1 MHNQSQKQS
10 NFERICYKHNMEI
23 QCPKC
28 NRSFRID
35 KSLIPEK
42 GRLLQCGSCN
52 HKWFFKNRIQEVKTE
67 TVNINKENI
76 SPKSKIIE
84 KIEYPKLNIKEEEYN
99 KTEIKGD
106 IRKKNVYKINYIK
119 LFFVILISIVALI
132 LILDT
137 SKDILIK
144 IFPNIKILLNNLYE
158 TLKDIS
164 LFFFDL
170 VS

>member
-1 MHNQSQKQS
+1 
-10 NFERICYKHNMEI
+10 MEI

-28 NRSFRID
+28 NRSFKID

-42 GRLLQCGSCN
+42 GRLLQCGTCS
-52 HKWFFKNRIQEVKTE
+52 HKWFFKNIIHETKTK
-67 TVNINKENI
+67 TVNISEENI
-76 SPKSKIIE
+76 LKKPEIIKKIYNPKI
-84 KIEYPKLNIKEEEYN
+84 NIKEEEYN

-106 IRKKNVYKINYIK
+106 ISKKKVDKINYIK
-119 LFFVILISIVALI
+119 FFFVVIISIVALI

-137 SKDILIK
+137 FKDIFIK

-164 LFFFDL
+164 LFFYDL
-170 VS
+170 VN

>member
-1 MHNQSQKQS
+1 
-10 NFERICYKHNMEI
+10 MEI

-28 NRSFRID
+28 NRSFKID

-42 GRLLQCGSCN
+42 GRLLQCGTCS
-52 HKWFFKNRIQEVKTE
+52 HKWFFKNIIHETKTK
-67 TVNINKENI
+67 TVNISEENI
-76 SPKSKIIE
+76 LKKPEITKKIQNPKI
-84 KIEYPKLNIKEEEYN
+84 NINENENN
-99 KTEIKGD
+99 KTKIKGD
-106 IRKKNVYKINYIK
+106 IRKKNVNKINYIK
-119 LFFVILISIVALI
+119 FFFVIIISIVALI

-137 SKDILIK
+137 FKDILIK

-164 LFFFDL
+164 LFFYDL

>member
-1 MHNQSQKQS
+1 MHNQSQKQR
-10 NFERICYKHNMEI
+10 NFKRICYKHLMEI

-28 NRSFRID
+28 NRSFKID

-42 GRLLQCGSCN
+42 GRLLQCGTCS
-52 HKWFFKNRIQEVKTE
+52 HKWFFKNIIHETKTK
-67 TVNINKENI
+67 TVNINE
-76 SPKSKIIE
+76 E
-84 KIEYPKLNIKEEEYN
+84 KILKKPEITKKIQNPKININKKEYN
-99 KTEIKGD
+99 KTEIKDD
-106 IRKKNVYKINYIK
+106 IGKKNVNKINYIK
-119 LFFVILISIVALI
+119 FFFVIIISIVALI

-137 SKDILIK
+137 FKDILIK

-164 LFFFDL
+164 LFFYDL

>member
-1 MHNQSQKQS
+1 
-10 NFERICYKHNMEI
+10 MEI

-28 NRSFRID
+28 NRSFKID

-42 GRLLQCGSCN
+42 GRLLQCGTCG
-52 HKWFFKNRIQEVKTE
+52 HKWFFKNIIHETKTK
-67 TVNINKENI
+67 TVNINEENI
-76 SPKSKIIE
+76 LKKPEITKKIQNPKI
-84 KIEYPKLNIKEEEYN
+84 NINEDEYN
-99 KTEIKGD
+99 KTKIKGD
-106 IRKKNVYKINYIK
+106 IRKKNVNKINYIK
-119 LFFVILISIVALI
+119 FFFVIIISIVALI

-137 SKDILIK
+137 FKDVLIK

-164 LFFFDL
+164 LFFYDL

>member
-1 MHNQSQKQS
+1 
-10 NFERICYKHNMEI
+10 MEI

-28 NRSFRID
+28 NRSFKID

-42 GRLLQCGSCN
+42 GRLLQCGTCS
-52 HKWFFKNRIQEVKTE
+52 HKWFFKNIVHETKTKN
-67 TVNINKENI
+67 VNINEENI
-76 SPKSKIIE
+76 LKKPEITKKTQNPKI
-84 KIEYPKLNIKEEEYN
+84 NISEEEYN
-99 KTEIKGD
+99 KTEIKDD
-106 IRKKNVYKINYIK
+106 IRKKNVNKINYIK
-119 LFFVILISIVALI
+119 FFFVIIISIVALI

-137 SKDILIK
+137 FKDILIK

-164 LFFFDL
+164 LFFYDL

>member
-1 MHNQSQKQS
+1 
-10 NFERICYKHNMEI
+10 MEI

-28 NRSFRID
+28 NRSFKID

-42 GRLLQCGSCN
+42 GRLLQCGTCS
-52 HKWFFKNRIQEVKTE
+52 HKWFFKNIIHETKTK
-67 TVNINKENI
+67 TVNISEENI
-76 SPKSKIIE
+76 LKKPEITKKIQNPKI
-84 KIEYPKLNIKEEEYN
+84 NINEDEYN
-99 KTEIKGD
+99 KTKIKGD
-106 IRKKNVYKINYIK
+106 IRKKNVNKINYIK
-119 LFFVILISIVALI
+119 FFFVIIISIVALI

-137 SKDILIK
+137 FKDIFIK

-164 LFFFDL
+164 LFFYDL

>member
-1 MHNQSQKQS
+1 
-10 NFERICYKHNMEI
+10 MEI

-28 NRSFRID
+28 NRSFKID

-42 GRLLQCGSCN
+42 GRLLQCGTCG
-52 HKWFFKNRIQEVKTE
+52 HKWFFKNIIHETKTK
-67 TVNINKENI
+67 TV
-76 SPKSKIIE
+76 
-84 KIEYPKLNIKEEEYN
+84 NIKEENILKKPEITKKIQNLKININEDEYN
-99 KTEIKGD
+99 KTKIKGD
-106 IRKKNVYKINYIK
+106 ISKKNVNKINYIK
-119 LFFVILISIVALI
+119 FFFVIIISIVALI

-137 SKDILIK
+137 FKDILIK

-164 LFFFDL
+164 LFFYDL

>member
-1 MHNQSQKQS
+1 
-10 NFERICYKHNMEI
+10 MEI

-28 NRSFRID
+28 NRSFKID

-42 GRLLQCGSCN
+42 GRLLQCGTCS
-52 HKWFFKNRIQEVKTE
+52 HKWFFKNIVHETKTKN
-67 TVNINKENI
+67 VNINEENI
-76 SPKSKIIE
+76 LKKPEITKKIQNPKI
-84 KIEYPKLNIKEEEYN
+84 NINEEQYN
-99 KTEIKGD
+99 KTEIKDD
-106 IRKKNVYKINYIK
+106 IRKKNVNKINYIK
-119 LFFVILISIVALI
+119 FFFVIIISIVALI

-137 SKDILIK
+137 FKDIFIK

>member
-1 MHNQSQKQS
+1 
-10 NFERICYKHNMEI
+10 MEI

-28 NRSFRID
+28 NRSFKID

-42 GRLLQCGSCN
+42 GRLLQCGTCG
-52 HKWFFKNRIQEVKTE
+52 HRWFFKNIIHETETKTE
-67 TVNINKENI
+67 NINDENI
-76 SPKSKIIE
+76 LKKPEITKKIQNPT
-84 KIEYPKLNIKEEEYN
+84 KNINEEEYN
-99 KTEIKGD
+99 KTGIID
-106 IRKKNVYKINYIK
+106 DVRKKNVNKINYIK
-119 LFFVILISIVALI
+119 FFFVIIISIVALI

-137 SKDILIK
+137 FKDILIK

>member
-1 MHNQSQKQS
+1 
-10 NFERICYKHNMEI
+10 MEI

-28 NRSFRID
+28 NRSFKID

-42 GRLLQCGSCN
+42 GRLLQCGTCG
-52 HKWFFKNRIQEVKTE
+52 HKWFFKNIIHETKTKI
-67 TVNINKENI
+67 VNINEENI
-76 SPKSKIIE
+76 LKKPEITKKIQNPKI
-84 KIEYPKLNIKEEEYN
+84 NINEDEYN
-99 KTEIKGD
+99 KTKIKGD
-106 IRKKNVYKINYIK
+106 IRKKNVNKINYIK
-119 LFFVILISIVALI
+119 FFFVIIISIVALI

-137 SKDILIK
+137 FKDILIK

-164 LFFFDL
+164 LFFYDL

>member
-1 MHNQSQKQS
+1 
-10 NFERICYKHNMEI
+10 MEI

-28 NRSFRID
+28 NRSFKID

-42 GRLLQCGSCN
+42 GRLLQCGTCS
-52 HKWFFKNRIQEVKTE
+52 HKWFFKNIIHETKTK
-67 TVNINKENI
+67 TVNISEENI
-76 SPKSKIIE
+76 LKKPEITKKIQNPKI
-84 KIEYPKLNIKEEEYN
+84 NINEDEYN
-99 KTEIKGD
+99 KTKIKGD
-106 IRKKNVYKINYIK
+106 IRKKNVNKINYIK
-119 LFFVILISIVALI
+119 FFFVIIRSIVALI

-137 SKDILIK
+137 FKDIFIK

-164 LFFFDL
+164 LFFYDL